1 MVEALSGGRWQGSST
16 AEATA
21 TVTDPLTSDLGWVSN
36 GTGNGYNAS
45 DYIDFK
51 MVSPDA
57 SSGSDRDT
65 VYIDLQDSDY
75 LDGSNLATNFVV
87 RCIVNFSDLNLASV
101 NENRAYL
108 GFYDT
113 DAWGGTSQD
122 MFALQIG
129 CWTDSGAIRRL
140 WTQGIDGGTFEGG
153 SETKSQF
160 TLVPAVDTDYYI
172 TWTKDGDTL
181 KVRITTNSDYSGG
194 EEQTVSKS
202 GLAGL
207 RYFGWKGRGDTQ
219 NNGGN
224 TQGTIKPDIKI
235 WNNATSPTSDEKD
248 SLTNVPANSRYEETD
263 TRKIYRF
270 GGINTS
276 GLKALYNFDS
286 SWSNNATDSDSIT
299 TGGDMT
305 AQNNATFSTSVKKLG
320 TASASFPADGDYAK
334 TSTANGANFDF
345 TGDSTVTLWVY
356 RTDGLDS
363 SYHAMVSKRSGGN
376 SEYNLYLEPVSSG
389 VSKPHLYITMG
400 SSTFNGAS
408 DDPIPDSTWTHL
420 ATTIDG
426 DVMKYYINGALDST
440 HDLNG
445 AKGTLANQ
453 PFGVGAIS
461 GTGTEG
467 YQGYLDQ
474 VSVWNRALSASE
486 ISTIYNSGTG
496 KNIAGWTERNTA

>member
-87 RCIVNFSDLNLASV
+87 RCIVNFSDLTLASV

-235 WNNATSPTSDEKD
+235 WNNATSTTSDEKD
-248 SLTNVPANSRYEETD
+248 SLTNVPANTRYEETD
-263 TRKIYRF
+263 TRKIYRRVA
-270 GGINTS
+270 GNT
-276 GLKALYNFDS
+276 
-286 SWSNNATDSDSIT
+286 T
-299 TGGDMT
+299 
-305 AQNNATFSTSVKKLG
+305 
-320 TASASFPADGDYAK
+320 
-334 TSTANGANFDF
+334 TST
-345 TGDSTVTLWVY
+345 
-356 RTDGLDS
+356 
-363 SYHAMVSKRSGGN
+363 
-376 SEYNLYLEPVSSG
+376 
-389 VSKPHLYITMG
+389 
-400 SSTFNGAS
+400 
-408 DDPIPDSTWTHL
+408 
-420 ATTIDG
+420 
-426 DVMKYYINGALDST
+426 LDST
-440 HDLNG
+440 NGVTDWTEAGSMYTIDSSDNQIDFALLRDNSGSSPTTALYDLG
-445 AKGTLANQ
+445 SGTMLSDTKFVLRFRLNVGTISNPSNSYSIQFNFGTFSSTSDMTTAEDAIGIFCQATGNTGNNWQ
-453 PFGVGAIS
+453 FGVCDNAATYSQSPAVAFDAS
-461 GTGTEG
+461 GTGVTGNNNWYVEIVREASDSGKCRLYSDSTYETLVQEKSLDFSSSNPQNLRYIGSKCYGSNSYATPTYNG
-467 YQGYLDQ
+467 Y
-474 VSVWNRALSASE
+474 
-486 ISTIYNSGTG
+486 ISDVKIQNGVDTF
-496 KNIAGWTERNTA
+496 KEAGWIERNTA

>member
-1 MVEALSGGRWQGSST
+1 MVEYLSGGRVQGSST

-87 RCIVNFSDLNLASV
+87 RCIVNFSDLTLASV

-235 WNNATSPTSDEKD
+235 WNNTTVTTESEKD
-248 SLTNVPANSRYEETD
+248 SLNSVPANSRYEETD
-263 TRKIYRF
+263 TRKIYRAIA
-270 GGINTS
+270 GGSNEIVAWSTTNGSSYSSPVLTKTASDSWTNAINT
-276 GLKALYNFDS
+276 
-286 SWSNNATDSDSIT
+286 
-299 TGGDMT
+299 
-305 AQNNATFSTSVKKLG
+305 
-320 TASASFPADGDYAK
+320 
-334 TSTANGANFDF
+334 TSTTIPNTGVREIKCTGTSGNNVRMGVLPSANTLSDKDAFSHSWHLGGYAEVVE
-345 TGDSTVTLWVY
+345 GSTVKYENQSPNYSDTF
-356 RTDGLDS
+356 TINID
-363 SYHAMVSKRSGGN
+363 ASGN
-376 SEYNLYLEPVSSG
+376 VLY
-389 VSKPHLYITMG
+389 K
-400 SSTFNGAS
+400 
-408 DDPIPDSTWTHL
+408 
-420 ATTIDG
+420 
-426 DVMKYYINGALDST
+426 INGTTVYTSSLSVTSKLKGGSVAYAQGST
-440 HDLNG
+440 TDLRF
-445 AKGTLANQ
+445 TYPL
-453 PFGVGAIS
+453 
-461 GTGTEG
+461 
-467 YQGYLDQ
+467 
-474 VSVWNRALSASE
+474 VW
-486 ISTIYNSGTG
+486 
-496 KNIAGWTERNTA
+496 KERNTA